1 MFLIYNTVTFMVLR
15 RRGMIG
21 TLRTLGVTRR
31 EVFALILGE
40 ALVTGMLGT
49 GIGLALGVVMGK
61 GLLFFVTRTIND
73 LYFVLSVR
81 EVDIEYLSLA
91 KGLAV
96 GLGATLL
103 STLLPAREAT
113 TSPPGAV
120 LARSSIESGV
130 RRSLPRLSLLGLCFL
145 VLGAGLLALSRE
157 GIVVAHAA
165 FFSIIIGF
173 ALLTPALSV
182 ALLRLAGPLMR
193 SVFGIIGTMAARS
206 LSGALSRTSVAI
218 AALMVAVSATVGVGI
233 MVESFRETF
242 IQWLEVSLQSDIY
255 VSPARRDSRYH
266 HFTLPA
272 RFVERVA
279 ATPGVEAV
287 NRYRLIQVES
297 AEGLTYVAALDVK
310 AEGFRGFRFKEGE
323 AGAAWRGFQ
332 EKGAVILSEPYAY
345 RHGLHAGSSVSLKT
359 DAGRRD
365 FPVAGVIYDYTSDQ
379 GAVLIS
385 RGWFEKFW
393 RDRGVTSLGVFA
405 SAGTDLD
412 SLTETL
418 RGLDTGGQEVLIRPH
433 WVLKRESLE
442 VFDRTFVI
450 TAVLRILAV
459 IVAFVGVVSALMAL
473 QIARGREF
481 GILRACGLT
490 PRQGWGLIVCESALM
505 GGMAGI
511 LSIPVGLVQALIMVY
526 VINVRSFGWTFKMVI
541 DPGILL
547 QALLLALGAALVSGI
562 YPAMRIGKMR
572 PVSVLREE

>member
-1 MFLIYNTVTFMVLR
+1 
-15 RRGMIG
+15 
-21 TLRTLGVTRR
+21 
-31 EVFALILGE
+31 
-40 ALVTGMLGT
+40 
-49 GIGLALGVVMGK
+49 
-61 GLLFFVTRTIND
+61 
-73 LYFVLSVR
+73 
-81 EVDIEYLSLA
+81 
-91 KGLAV
+91 
-96 GLGATLL
+96 
-103 STLLPAREAT
+103 
-113 TSPPGAV
+113 
-120 LARSSIESGV
+120 
-130 RRSLPRLSLLGLCFL
+130 
-145 VLGAGLLALSRE
+145 
-157 GIVVAHAA
+157 
-165 FFSIIIGF
+165 
-173 ALLTPALSV
+173 
-182 ALLRLAGPLMR
+182 
-193 SVFGIIGTMAARS
+193 
-206 LSGALSRTSVAI
+206 
-218 AALMVAVSATVGVGI
+218 
-233 MVESFRETF
+233 
-242 IQWLEVSLQSDIY
+242 
-255 VSPARRDSRYH
+255 
-266 HFTLPA
+266 
-272 RFVERVA
+272 
-279 ATPGVEAV
+279 
-287 NRYRLIQVES
+287 
-297 AEGLTYVAALDVK
+297 VK